1 MRNKRNV
8 LIIIGALSFLLA
20 IVLFSSFKLYFEVS
34 RLNNEYQKLQG
45 KIETQKVKLKE
56 AQAIFND
63 LINDNWELVSR
74 EKVEDKFNNWLLDN
88 KIILTQ
94 DKTSSAGK
102 KQIKFT
108 NNLEVI
114 WQEFIPMF
122 SYLINYFQET
132 ELQIKS
138 EADGEKVIIN
148 YIPINSS
155 EIFLNRKLLGEFKN
169 RSANITIPKS
179 GITPEAKKIEIND
192 ISEKAK
198 VNHGKNLISKDRT
211 IYPLP
216 DYIKVLGYINKDQNA
231 HFLLSIS
238 GKKVLLDTFSEKNE
252 GRIIKDEK
260 NYNLEYKNNLY
271 FLRRRD

>member
-34 RLNNEYQKLQG
+34 RLNNEYQKWQG